1 MGSRKAKISPR
12 IVASLS
18 TGDTVWDTELKRFG
32 ARCRPSGTT
41 YVVKARIDRKQR
53 WITIGRDGPLTAAE
67 ARACAKKMLA
77 DVDSGKD
84 PTRAREVERYTP
96 LFAEF
101 ARRWLKE
108 HVAVKRKANTQT
120 SYQHIIDAH
129 LIPAL
134 GKVRV
139 DRLEQADAL
148 KIHAA
153 LASHPY
159 AANRILAVLSAMMT
173 FAERLKYRPPHSN
186 PCHGVER
193 YREHKRKRPL
203 TRSELA
209 ALWAHLDIIEP
220 DENPYVIAAIRLLLL
235 TGMRREEVLAL
246 RWTDVN
252 LGNAVISLSDGK
264 TGPRTVMLSSQA
276 CAVLTRL
283 PRQVGN
289 PFVFVGR
296 RSRSRLINISK
307 RWREIRI
314 DLGFPDVRIHDLRHT
329 VGSLLARTAPMIV
342 VRDVLGHAEL
352 ETTNGYSHT
361 ASDDVRNAV
370 EALGTLVSGG
380 IRD

>member
-1 MGSRKAKISPR
+1 MGSRKAKISPKL
-12 IVASLS
+12 VASLVP
-18 TGDTVWDTELKRFG
+18 GDTVWDTELKRFG

-41 YVVKARIDRKQR
+41 YVVKTRIDRKQR

-67 ARACAKKMLA
+67 ARACAKRMLA
-77 DVDSGKD
+77 EVDSGKD
-84 PTRAREVERYTP
+84 PTRTREVERYTP

-120 SYQHIIDAH
+120 SYKHVIDAY

-139 DRLEQADAL
+139 DRLDQADAL
-148 KIHAA
+148 KIHSE
-153 LASHPY
+153 LARHPY
-159 AANRILAVLSAMMT
+159 AANRTLAVLSAMMT

-203 TRSELA
+203 TRNELA
-209 ALWAHLDIIEP
+209 ALWAHLDTIEA
-220 DENPYVIAAIRLLLL
+220 DENPYVISAIRLLLL

-246 RWTDVN
+246 KWTEVDLHN
-252 LGNAVISLSDGK
+252 DLISLPDAK

-276 CAVLTRL
+276 RAVLERL
-283 PRQVGN
+283 PRQADN

-307 RWREIRI
+307 KWREIRA
-314 DLGFPDVRIHDLRHT
+314 DLGFPDVRVHDLRHT

-342 VRDVLGHAEL
+342 VRDVLGHSEL
-352 ETTNGYSHT
+352 ETTNGYSH
-361 ASDDVRNAV
+361 AANDDVRKAV
-370 EALGTLVSGG
+370 EELGLILTGNAA
-380 IRD
+380 